1 MPAKNP
7 NSSRAPRA
15 TPAQCAIAAA
25 MIKLRDRQAAMLED
39 LKTLDP
45 EVAKFAIETLGT
57 ATGAVAWLI
66 EPALGL
72 DGKIPVMVLR
82 TRGGK
87 KQVMQLLG
95 RIEYNVLS

>member
-1 MPAKNP
+1 MPAKDS
-7 NSSRAPRA
+7 NSSSAPHA
-15 TPAQCAIAAA
+15 TPAQRAIAAA

-45 EVAKFAIETLGT
+45 EVAKLAIEALGT
-57 ATGAVAWLI
+57 AAGAVAWLV

-82 TRGGK
+82 TRGGR